1 MNNITCDICQDLMPL
16 VKDGIAS
23 EDSTKAVKDHLKT
36 CPACS
41 KLYQNENIEV
51 KNIDDHRILT
61 QIRKRLYLAGLITAF
76 IGALIGLVLTG
87 GAGLFYNILIM
98 PTIGIIGYFAL
109 KKQWY
114 YMPISLF
121 ILSYVW
127 LLITYLSE
135 GILDE
140 TPLGYTLL
148 IPANWALIY
157 SGLAMLGI
165 IIGKLLSIA
174 FKKEENRS

>member
-61 QIRKRLYLAGLITAF
+61 QIRKRLYLASLITAF

-98 PTIGIIGYFAL
+98 PTIGII
-109 KKQWY
+109 
-114 YMPISLF
+114 
-121 ILSYVW
+121 
-127 LLITYLSE
+127 
-135 GILDE
+135 
-140 TPLGYTLL
+140 
-148 IPANWALIY
+148 
-157 SGLAMLGI
+157 
-165 IIGKLLSIA
+165 
-174 FKKEENRS
+174 